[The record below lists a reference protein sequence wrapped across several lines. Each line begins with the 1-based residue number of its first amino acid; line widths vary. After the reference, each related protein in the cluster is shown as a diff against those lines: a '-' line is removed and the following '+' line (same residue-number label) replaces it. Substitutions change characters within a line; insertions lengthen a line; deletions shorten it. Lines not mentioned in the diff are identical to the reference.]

1 MSKIVVCFPGIGYH
15 CDKPLLYYS
24 RNLVHELGYKDSRN
38 VSYTYKAGNIRG
50 NEEKMKEAYE
60 VLFSQAEAE
69 LADIAWSANDDVLF
83 ISKSIGT
90 IIAASYAKK
99 YALKYVRHI
108 LYTPL
113 AQTYLLRQTMQL
125 VLSGR
130 QTRGAILMKLS
141 GFRRKTTSL

>member
-60 VLFSQAEAE
+60 VLFSQAEDE
-69 LADIAWSANDDVLF
+69 LADIAWSANDDFHLEKHRDDHCGILCKKICIKVCTAYSVYTL
-83 ISKSIGT
+83 GT
-90 IIAASYAKK
+90 D
-99 YALKYVRHI
+99 
-108 LYTPL
+108 
-113 AQTYLLRQTMQL
+113 
-125 VLSGR
+125 LSFCARLCNWFYRDGR
-130 QTRGAILMKLS
+130 PVEQY
-141 GFRRKTTSL
+141 